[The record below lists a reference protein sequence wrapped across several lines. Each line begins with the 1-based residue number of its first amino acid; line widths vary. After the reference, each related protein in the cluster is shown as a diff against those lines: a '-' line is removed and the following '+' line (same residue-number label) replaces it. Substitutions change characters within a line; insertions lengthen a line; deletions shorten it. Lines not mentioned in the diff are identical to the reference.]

1 MRSYKVRNDAGD
13 TFDVDEDK
21 VSDAERD
28 GFLPVV
34 SNGKE
39 EHRVAFG
46 DLSRAVKD
54 GYKPMSVS
62 DVGYTESGLRG
73 LAQGVSFGFADE
85 LTGGAEALWEAA
97 NGDPRTFGELYKA
110 ARDESRAN
118 YKTAEEANPKTYM
131 AGQVGGAV
139 GTALV
144 PGLGGAGIAK
154 LAAQGAA
161 QGLGS
166 SEADLLEG
174 DLAGAARDTA
184 IGGGIGAAT
193 GAIGKGIS
201 NALAPS
207 AERAA
212 GSIINV
218 AEDISNPLSTLP
230 RRGYQ
235 SVPGKVL
242 GASEG
247 LAGRLENIGNI
258 NENVGAAARKTYNA
272 VTDGDLIGS
281 LKGAGQIGASKLD
294 VLKAGLEGARPK
306 TSEQVT
312 KGFVDKVSD
321 MGLGAGI
328 LSSTGIGSKVAMG
341 SAAAKP
347 LGAALKYTNAVAKN
361 AANSLSLETVES
373 LAPKLGK
380 YGNALLNAAQRGE
393 QSLAATHFVL
403 SQTDP
408 EYKMMY
414 DDAQGE
420 NVDEPPQ
427 D

>member
-1 MRSYKVRNDAGD
+1 MSWKDSIKTD
-13 TFDVDEDK
+13 TGGG
-21 VSDAERD
+21 SWRD
-28 GFLPVV
+28 
-34 SNGKE
+34 SIKE
-39 EHRVAFG
+39 ET
-46 DLSRAVKD
+46 
-54 GYKPMSVS
+54 PEVS
-62 DVGYTESGLRG
+62 EIESGLRG
-73 LAQGVSFGFADE
+73 LAQGASFGFADE

-97 NGDPRTFGELYKA
+97 KGDPATFGELYKR

-118 YKTAEEANPKTYM
+118 YKTAEETNPKSYM

-184 IGGGIGAAT
+184 IGGSIGAAT

-201 NALAPS
+201 NALAPATDDIARS
-207 AERAA
+207 AI
-212 GSIINV
+212 SIADDV
-218 AEDISNPLSTLP
+218 SNPLSTLP
-230 RRGYQ
+230 GRGYQ

-272 VTDGDLIGS
+272 VTEGDLIGS
-281 LKGAGQIGASKLD
+281 LKGAGQVGASKLD
-294 VLKAGLEGARPK
+294 VLKAGFKGAQPK
-306 TSEQVT
+306 TAEQVAR
-312 KGFVDKVSD
+312 GFGDKVTD
-321 MGLGAGI
+321 MGFGAGI
-328 LSSTGIGSKVAMG
+328 LSSTGIGSKVAVG
-341 SAAAKP
+341 SAIAKP
-347 LGAALKYTNAVAKN
+347 LGASLKYANAAAKN

-380 YGNALLNAAQRGE
+380 YGNVLLNAAQRGE
-393 QSLAATHFVL
+393 QSLAASHFVL

-414 DDAQGE
+414 DEAQGE
-420 NVDEPPQ
+420 NQRERSED
-427 D
+427 